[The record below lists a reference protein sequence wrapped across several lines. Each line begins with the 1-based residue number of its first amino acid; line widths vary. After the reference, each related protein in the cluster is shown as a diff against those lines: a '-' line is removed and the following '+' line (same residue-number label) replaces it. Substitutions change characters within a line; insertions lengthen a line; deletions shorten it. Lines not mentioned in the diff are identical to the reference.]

1 MKQFSNVSLKFH
13 KAEKPA
19 RTMSTLPTLKRKV
32 RYNNAETAGR
42 EKQDKMQ
49 IDEAK
54 EVQKD

>member
-1 MKQFSNVSLKFH
+1 
-13 KAEKPA
+13 
-19 RTMSTLPTLKRKV
+19 MSTLPTLKRKV

-42 EKQDKMQ
+42 EKRDKMQ